1 MATKRW
7 RGSICIPHWNVHGD
21 DDDCNASIDDGSDVD
36 ADGELKGDL
45 GEKENAKGDSDEEC
59 GDQVKLGVN

>member
-1 MATKRW
+1 M
-7 RGSICIPHWNVHGD
+7 HGD